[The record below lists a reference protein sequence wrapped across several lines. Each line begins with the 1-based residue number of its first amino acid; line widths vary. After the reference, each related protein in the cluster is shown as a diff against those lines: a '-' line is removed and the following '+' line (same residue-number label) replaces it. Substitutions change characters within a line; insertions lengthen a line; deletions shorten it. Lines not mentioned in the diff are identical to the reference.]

1 MFDGTGTATW
11 EDGTTYTGEWR
22 NDQPNGT
29 GEMTVPPAAGGG
41 GSRGSLPSTLDFSN
55 RDEVG
60 FHYKGSM
67 VDGEYTPTHGF
78 DHPAVAHTMLWPG
91 EMHGEG
97 VGTWDDGWLWQGSW
111 RHNAQQGDGML
122 TDPTGAV
129 RGVLFAAVVW

>member
-1 MFDGTGTATW
+1 MF
-11 EDGTTYTGEWR
+11 
-22 NDQPNGT
+22 
-29 GEMTVPPAAGGG
+29 
-41 GSRGSLPSTLDFSN
+41 
-55 RDEVG
+55 
-60 FHYKGSM
+60 
-67 VDGEYTPTHGF
+67 
-78 DHPAVAHTMLWPG
+78 WPG